1 MSLNSIDRKK
11 EILALLD
18 AKGKVNTKEL
28 VKKLE
33 VSSETIRRYLEE
45 LESENKLKKVYGGA
59 VKVTYGVIEPEHI
72 KRNSTNLEKKQN
84 IGKFASR
91 FINDNESIV
100 IDEGTTNLQI
110 IDHIISINNLKI
122 ITNSYPV
129 LSKLISY
136 ENQGLFDGEVIFI
149 GGKVNLKHQRTACQM
164 SIESMKN
171 LYVDKAFISSEGI
184 LDSFGISSIDQ
195 NKALLSREYIKNSK
209 ESFVLCDSSK
219 IGIASMYKIAD
230 LKDIDFV
237 ISDIEPPN
245 EWINTLNEANV
256 TWVESK

>member
-11 EILALLD
+11 EILELLD
-18 AKGKVNTKEL
+18 AKGKINTKEL

-59 VKVTYGVIEPEHI
+59 VKINYGVIEPEHI
-72 KRNSTNLEKKQN
+72 KRNSTNLEKKKS
-84 IGKFASR
+84 IAKYAAR
-91 FINDNESIV
+91 FVSDNESIV

-110 IDHIISINNLKI
+110 VDYIVSVKNLKV
-122 ITNSYPV
+122 ITSSYPV

-136 ENQGLFDGEVIFI
+136 ENQGIFDGEVIFI
-149 GGKVNLKHQRTACQM
+149 GGRVNLKHQRTACQM
-164 SIESMKN
+164 SIDAMKN

-184 LDSFGISSIDQ
+184 IDRFGISSIDQ
-195 NKALLSREYIKNSK
+195 NKALLSKEYIKNSK

-219 IGIASMYKIAD
+219 IGIVSMYKISD
-230 LKDIDFV
+230 LNELDFV
-237 ISDIEPPN
+237 ICDTEPPN
-245 EWINTLNEANV
+245 EWKGKLNESNI
-256 TWVESK
+256 TWIEAK